1 MNLYLNVDI
10 LFISFICHLLL
21 TICETNWLHFLSEV
35 SYFSKFK
42 KNMGTDFFS
51 LDTEMW
57 NKIVIS
63 LNHSTIPF
71 QTVEIITENN
81 NLYEFI

>member
-1 MNLYLNVDI
+1 
-10 LFISFICHLLL
+10 
-21 TICETNWLHFLSEV
+21 
-35 SYFSKFK
+35 
-42 KNMGTDFFS
+42 MGTDFFS

-63 LNHSTIPF
+63 LNHATIPF